1 MQYLSICYMNKATNK
16 VLFQFTAG
24 YRLYHL
30 ILYYLREANAIFIL
44 LILLLSFTHERR
56 TQLIQL
62 LHRNSTIFFIYLFES
77 YILLLFRFIY
87 AQCRSYLTL
96 ILAFSAVSVQICI
109 ARLHLYLCHTAG
121 ELTCCTENHQMKMY
135 AHINLLC
142 IR

>member
-1 MQYLSICYMNKATNK
+1 MQHLSTCYINKAPNK
-16 VLFQFTAG
+16 VIFQFPAG
-24 YRLYHL
+24 YTLYHL
-30 ILYYLREANAIFIL
+30 ILYYPGEGNAIFIL

-62 LHRNSTIFFIYLFES
+62 LHRNSSMFSFIHLKMTFYCYSDTFMH
-77 YILLLFRFIY
+77 
-87 AQCRSYLTL
+87 
-96 ILAFSAVSVQICI
+96 SVGVISHCFQSGIIQICI

-121 ELTCCTENHQMKMY
+121 ELTCRTENHQMKMY